1 MQTLTI
7 KVKDDLVSEVIN
19 VLEQFKGS
27 IQILKDKNLEF
38 DPYFYERQD
47 KLHKIVAK
55 MDKNPSKLANFE
67 DFEIKMDKLE
77 KELEE
82 KYAN

>member
-1 MQTLTI
+1 M
-7 KVKDDLVSEVIN
+7 
-19 VLEQFKGS
+19 G
-27 IQILKDKNLEF
+27 
-38 DPYFYERQD
+38 
-47 KLHKIVAK
+47 
-55 MDKNPSKLANFE
+55 KNPSKLTSFE

>member
-7 KVKDDLVSEVIN
+7 KVKIV
-19 VLEQFKGS
+19 
-27 IQILKDKNLEF
+27 DKMN
-38 DPYFYERQD
+38 
-47 KLHKIVAK
+47 
-55 MDKNPSKLANFE
+55 KNPSILTNFE